1 MLLLLILTIAIVI
14 MGIGYSA
21 IESVTG
27 EIEGEVIAEA
37 QNGIFITDVE
47 YVSDVDA
54 NKVSS
59 KINNFLGTMM
69 NSTIELSKE
78 NLLSEIK
85 YKVTVHNNS
94 TELVP
99 FVGVVYDDDFYD
111 NANIIFEITQEGF
124 QIGETIEPNETKEI
138 YITFKYKDTTG
149 KVPEDTI
156 LKSYLNFKM
165 SEPNRMVL
173 ATTANGK
180 YLTSSI
186 TREQIE
192 TIKFEQG
199 REPEYSDKI
208 IERFDASEKQDE
220 SIIGYY
226 TDENDNGLYE
236 LTFVSRE
243 IIYANKNAQHLFR
256 NLNNLINIDFDNF
269 GTFGIYSMSNMFAGC
284 SKLIRLDIRQ
294 FNINEVSNMVAVFYN
309 CSGLTEL
316 NIGKCNTSKVT
327 NMTSMFFNCSSLSEL
342 DVSCFDTSNVTNM
355 ANMFSGCS

>member
-59 KINNFLGTMM
+59 KVNNFLGTMM

-173 ATTANGK
+173 ASSVDEKGK
-180 YLTSSI
+180 YLTSTI
-186 TREQIE
+186 AKNQIE
-192 TIKFEQG
+192 SIRFEQG
-199 REPEYSDKI
+199 KEPEYSDKI
-208 IERFDASEKQDE
+208 VERFDASEKQDE

-226 TDENDNGLYE
+226 TDEDGNGLYE
-236 LTFVSRE
+236 LTFVSQE
-243 IIYANKNAQHLFR
+243 IIYANRDAKYLFR
-256 NLNNLINIDFDNF
+256 YLTNAISIEFDNF
-269 GTFGIYSMSNMFAGC
+269 STLGTENMLAMFNSSKSLKQLYLMRFDTSQVTNMSAMFNNCSNLTKLDVSKFDISKVTNISNMFAGW
-284 SKLIRLDIRQ
+284 RR
-294 FNINEVSNMVAVFYN
+294 AYR
-309 CSGLTEL
+309 T
-316 NIGKCNTSKVT
+316 KCKQ
-327 NMTSMFFNCSSLSEL
+327 LEYK
-342 DVSCFDTSNVTNM
+342 
-355 ANMFSGCS
+355 

>member
-59 KINNFLGTMM
+59 KVNNFLGTMM

-149 KVPEDTI
+149 KVPEATI

-165 SEPNRMVL
+165 SEPNRMIL
-173 ATTANGK
+173 AQNVAETGK

-186 TREQIE
+186 IKNQIE
-192 TIKFEQG
+192 SIKFEQG

-208 IERFDASEKQDE
+208 
-220 SIIGYY
+220 
-226 TDENDNGLYE
+226 
-236 LTFVSRE
+236 V
-243 IIYANKNAQHLFR
+243 
-256 NLNNLINIDFDNF
+256 
-269 GTFGIYSMSNMFAGC
+269 
-284 SKLIRLDIRQ
+284 
-294 FNINEVSNMVAVFYN
+294 
-309 CSGLTEL
+309 
-316 NIGKCNTSKVT
+316 
-327 NMTSMFFNCSSLSEL
+327 
-342 DVSCFDTSNVTNM
+342 
-355 ANMFSGCS
+355 